1 MNKEE
6 FLIYITEAI
15 EAMDGTDIEVL
26 FPDNGRPDLNTLVEE
41 LIGLRGEVKKVAQS
55 TLRTNSDVQS
65 MIEQQKALA
74 FDTKENLQS
83 LHQDLIAHTSEE
95 PDEYKELLLQIIEQ
109 DDMIQRTN
117 EHFKALPEP
126 TFFTLNNYRQQLA
139 SWQKGYE
146 IGFKKWSKM
155 VQSTGLYATG
165 KVGEP
170 FNPLYHEAIATKS
183 DSTKSN
189 NSILEIEVLGFIV
202 KQKVIRRAKVV
213 VNKL

>member
-26 FPDNGRPDLNTLVEE
+26 FPDNGRPDLNTIVEE

-126 TFFTLNNYRQQLA
+126 TFFTLNNARH
-139 SWQKGYE
+139 SPKRHCRN
-146 IGFKKWSKM
+146 
-155 VQSTGLYATG
+155 
-165 KVGEP
+165 P
-170 FNPLYHEAIATKS
+170 F
-183 DSTKSN
+183 
-189 NSILEIEVLGFIV
+189 
-202 KQKVIRRAKVV
+202 
-213 VNKL
+213 